1 MEPEADVETGEDLEE
16 NAPKVDWGF
25 FAGTAGAGADT
36 SVFSSDLVSSVSG
49 GGFFISLV
57 VDRKNRRD
65 VQKEFPWLS
74 WEKYWVP
81 GYYSR
86 SSPMFSS

>member
-1 MEPEADVETGEDLEE
+1 MEPEADVEKGEDLEE

-25 FAGTAGAGADT
+25 FAGAVAGGAGT

-49 GGFFISLV
+49 GGFFIRFIV
-57 VDRKNRRD
+57 HKEKRRD

-74 WEKYWVP
+74 WEKCWVR

-86 SSPMFSS
+86 SSPMSFA